1 VSIAATLFGESASRV
16 VVSVLPAERA
26 ALMRLASEHGVPAM
40 VIGTTGGSRIRVAV
54 SGTLAL
60 DCSLS
65 EAESAWSTSL
75 GAHFARHDGGRAA

>member
-1 VSIAATLFGESASRV
+1 
-16 VVSVLPAERA
+16 
-26 ALMRLASEHGVPAM
+26 M

-65 EAESAWSTSL
+65 EAESTWSTSL